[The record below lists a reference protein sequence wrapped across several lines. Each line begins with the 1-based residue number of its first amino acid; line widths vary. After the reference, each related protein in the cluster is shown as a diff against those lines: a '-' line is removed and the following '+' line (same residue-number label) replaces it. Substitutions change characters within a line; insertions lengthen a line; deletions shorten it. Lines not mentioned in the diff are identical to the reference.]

1 MGIIVIKKVETV
13 HAPSLQSF
21 ESRKITSLR
30 SASCSLRISVGQTA
44 GSWRSEDLLATLCQ
58 LVFEV
63 NDLLAVVVGALQR
76 IKIFKQLAH
85 LRDAFLSASLDV
97 EWK

>member
-1 MGIIVIKKVETV
+1 MIDRHKKN
-13 HAPSLQSF
+13 
-21 ESRKITSLR
+21 
-30 SASCSLRISVGQTA
+30 SASSH
-44 GSWRSEDLLATLCQ
+44 TLGQ